1 MRRVALLLTLLFLPP
16 ALAGQAARAVL
27 AQGIHA
33 YDDLEFEQAAG
44 LLRRA
49 LAAQGVNALARDEVS
64 NALIY
69 LTATELLRDRKDSAR
84 AIARRLVITNP
95 RYRPDELVFP
105 PQLLLLYEVV
115 RRATPAVIGEAPA
128 DTTIRPGSEA
138 LTLRLYASAVHDVQA
153 TLVALD
159 GRVMRTLFRG
169 PIGDS
174 LALPWNGLDSAN
186 APLQPGAYAIT
197 VSSFD
202 RAGKVVRILRMPLS
216 VLSAPADTLAH
227 PAAPADTVLRPEK
240 RPLGPALRVLAPG
253 LLAGAG
259 MAVLPPAVARGE
271 RPSGGRFVI
280 GGTLA
285 VAGVAAFLAR
295 KPGRA
300 IPENV
305 THNAVVRAWRRED
318 AEIARRNSERA
329 KGVIG
334 VHIDAPVILTPAGAG
349 GP

>member
-1 MRRVALLLTLLFLPP
+1 MKRTLLLLALLCLPRV
-16 ALAGQAARAVL
+16 LAGQAARDVL
-27 AQGIHA
+27 AQGIRA
-33 YDDLEFEQAAG
+33 YDDLDFEQAAG

-49 LAAQGVNALARDEVS
+49 LAVQGGAALARDDAS
-64 NALIY
+64 RALIY

-84 AIARRLVITNP
+84 AIARRLAITNP

-115 RRATPAVIGEAPA
+115 RRATPAVIGEAPT

-153 TLVALD
+153 TLVAFD
-159 GRVMRTLFRG
+159 GRVMRTLYRG

-186 APLQPGAYAIT
+186 VPLQAGSYAIT

-202 RAGKVVRILRMPLS
+202 RAGKVVRILRMPLA
-216 VLSAPADTLAH
+216 VLPARADTLAH
-227 PAAPADTVLRPEK
+227 PATPADTVLRPEK

-259 MAVLPPAVARGE
+259 MAVLPGAVARGE
-271 RPSGGRFVI
+271 RPSGSRLVI
-280 GGTLA
+280 GGALT
-285 VAGVAAFLAR
+285 VAGVAAFLSR
-295 KPGRA
+295 KPGRP

-305 THNAVVRAWRRED
+305 THNALVRAWRRED
-318 AEIARRNSERA
+318 TEIVRRNAERA

-334 VHIDAPVILTPAGAG
+334 VHIDAPVILTPAS